1 MNFLPL
7 TESFL
12 QQAETLAREQYNRE
26 RSACPGLPAD
36 MPQYPMGRTLK
47 DAEEGVG
54 FAAVTDDGTAA
65 GYLFFPWIKLNG
77 FFGNCTGAYSP
88 LHCYAVRDSSSL
100 KGGMTRGKTVS
111 LLFQKC
117 AESLMQKA
125 CSSLAMTVY
134 AHDAEVV
141 DVLSLNGLGI
151 RCADA
156 IRETAVPLNDAG
168 SPEKYTLPADFSFAA
183 IESDRL
189 TADSVL
195 TARFTGL
202 FTILVN
208 HLRASPVFFAE
219 EPWTAA
225 AFALRCEKRRS
236 RFFTVFTENGNGRE
250 PVGYIE
256 LYSGGENFVSGGL
269 AESNSLQHICGA
281 VVRPEYRGIIPGGS
295 TTIAEFILEQI
306 RRTMTTEGIS
316 LLGVDCETLNPTA
329 RYFWSKYFT
338 NYTCSMHRRIDERLL
353 Q

>member
-12 QQAETLAREQYNRE
+12 PQAQKLAREQYSRE

-36 MPQYPMGRTLK
+36 MPRYPLGKTLK

-65 GYLFFPWIKLNG
+65 GYLFFPWVSLKG
-77 FFGNCTGAYSP
+77 FFGNSTGAYSP
-88 LHCYAVRDSSSL
+88 LHCYAVRNTLSL

-117 AESLMQKA
+117 AERLMQKA

-134 AHDAEVV
+134 AHDTEVV
-141 DVLSLNGLGI
+141 DVLSLSGLGI

-156 IRETAVPLNDAG
+156 VRETAVPLDDAC
-168 SPEKYTLPADFSFAA
+168 SPEKYTLPAGFSFAVVDA
-183 IESDRL
+183 CEL
-189 TADSVL
+189 TAGSEL
-195 TARFTGL
+195 TTRFTEL

-225 AFALRCEKRRS
+225 DFASRCAKRRS
-236 RFFTVFTENGNGRE
+236 RFFTVFTEKGNDRE
-250 PVGYIE
+250 PAGYIE
-256 LYSGGENFVSGGL
+256 LYRDGENFVSCGL
-269 AESNSLQHICGA
+269 AESG
-281 VVRPEYRGIIPGGS
+281 
-295 TTIAEFILEQI
+295 
-306 RRTMTTEGIS
+306 
-316 LLGVDCETLNPTA
+316 
-329 RYFWSKYFT
+329 
-338 NYTCSMHRRIDERLL
+338 
-353 Q
+353 

>member
-1 MNFLPL
+1 MKFLPL

-12 QQAETLAREQYNRE
+12 PQAETLAREQYNRE

-36 MPQYPMGRTLK
+36 MPPYPLGKTLK
-47 DAEEGVG
+47 DAEEGIG

-65 GYLFFPWIKLNG
+65 GYLFFPWVKLNG

-88 LHCYAVRDSSSL
+88 LHCYAVRDTSSL

-141 DVLSLNGLGI
+141 EVLSLNGLGI

-156 IRETAVPLNDAG
+156 VRETALPLDDTV
-168 SPEKYTLPADFSFAA
+168 SPEKYTLPAGFSFAA
-183 IESDRL
+183 IEADRL
-189 TADSVL
+189 ASDSEFA
-195 TARFTGL
+195 ARFTEL
-202 FTILVN
+202 FSILVN

-219 EPWTAA
+219 EPWSAA
-225 AFALRCEKRRS
+225 DFASRCKKRRS

-250 PVGYIE
+250 PAGYIE
-256 LYSGGENFVSGGL
+256 LYRDGENFVSCGL
-269 AESNSLQHICGA
+269 AESGCMQHICGA
-281 VVRPEYRGIIPGGS
+281 VVRPEYRGILPGGRVS
-295 TTIAEFILEQI
+295 IAAYILEQI
-306 RRTMTTEGIS
+306 RRTMTAEGIG
-316 LLGVDCETLNPTA
+316 LIGVDCETLNPTA
-329 RYFWSKYFT
+329 RYFWGKYFT

-353 Q
+353 P